1 MMSIDKAVAR
11 IRTPR
16 GKVVGAAFLV
26 APDLLLTCWHVA
38 RDALEDNRLCL
49 DFPLVHSG
57 QTRKSE
63 QMRCFA
69 RLERHAE
76 DADLALLRLESPAP
90 DGSSPI
96 RLVVEQDVS
105 AFWEHPCRA
114 FGFPKGHDG
123 GVWAKGRLQAAIGD
137 KGWLQLSAT
146 DQSGYFVQP
155 GFSGGP
161 IWDEELNGTVGMVVA
176 ADPAARAA
184 FCIPAAHLLDFC
196 PELRPQSL
204 PPNPYRGLLAFRE
217 QDADFFFGREA
228 VSVDLWER
236 VRRSPLVS
244 VLGPSGSGKSSLVF
258 AGVLPKVRANV
269 EWAVV
274 SMRPGGDPF
283 RELAFALL
291 PLLEADRSETDRLR
305 EVPKLSDALRSSDIA
320 LANVLRRILERT
332 GRTRLLVI
340 LDQFEELF
348 TLSAETEQRTFLD
361 CWLAALKTPDPP
373 WRVLLTL
380 RADFLAQ
387 ALLYRPFADTL
398 NAGETVLLAPM
409 SRDDLRAAVREPA
422 CLHGVTFEGG
432 LVERILDDVEEA
444 PGQLPLLEFA
454 LTQLWERQESRHL
467 THAAYEAIGGVEGSL
482 MHHAEAVYQ
491 EFSEEEREDV
501 RRVFIQMVT
510 PGEGTQD
517 TRRRALRTELGAA
530 RWRTVRHLADARLLV
545 TGQDANG
552 QEYAEVAHEALIQSW
567 PTLREWMQADRSFR
581 RWQERMRLLA
591 RQWQESKM
599 DEGALLRG
607 ALLLE
612 AQEWLVQRGDEIEA
626 KLQEFISASET
637 HVRAEQE
644 RQKRLQRRITL
655 GLVIGLL
662 MFALLFVFALIQ
674 RNAAVQE
681 ASMRA
686 TAQAEAEAQRNAA
699 VQEASIRATA
709 QAEAEAQRTLAQARQ
724 MAAVGQLEFDRLP
737 QGLLIGTILGIEALQ
752 RVGPLLEA
760 DQLVRRGLDLLPAAV
775 ARMTHGDGVIAVAF
789 SPDGRYVVSGS
800 IDGTARVWEAASGRE
815 VARLPHDDWVS
826 AVAFSPDG
834 RYVVSGGC
842 DKRGENYRCIEGTAR
857 VWEAAS
863 GREVAR
869 LTHDEDVTDVA
880 FSPDGRYVVSGSRD
894 TTARVWEA
902 TSGREVARM
911 THDSSVFDVA
921 FSPDGRF
928 VVSGSRDG
936 TARVWEAAS
945 GREVARLTHDDWV
958 SAVAFSPD
966 GRFVVSGSRDGTA
979 RVWEAASG
987 REVARLTHGD
997 RVFDVAFSPDGR
1009 YVVSGS
1015 RDGTA
1020 RVWEA
1025 ATGREVARLPHDGG
1039 VFDVAFSPDGRFVV
1053 SGSRDGTARVWEAA
1067 SGREV
1072 ARLTHGDRVFDVAFS
1087 PDGRYVVSG
1096 SSDGTAWVWEV
1107 TSGHEVA
1114 RLTHDRGVTAVAFS
1128 PDGRLVVSGSWD
1140 NTVRVWEAASGRE
1153 IARLTH
1159 DDRVV
1164 IAVAF
1169 SPDGRYVV
1177 SGSRDTTARVWEAA
1191 SGREVARL
1199 THDRWVTA
1207 VAFSPDGRYVVSG
1220 SEDTTA
1226 RVWEAASGREVA
1238 RMTHDDWVSAVAFSP
1253 DGRLVV
1259 SGSWDTTA
1267 RVWEAASGREVARL
1281 THDGDVSAVA
1291 FSPDGRYVV
1300 SGSWD
1305 GTARVWEAT
1314 SGREVARLTHDDWVT
1329 AVAFSPDGRYVVS
1342 GGCDKRDENYRC
1354 IEGTARVWEAATG
1367 REVARM
1373 THGDEAGAVAFS
1385 PDGQY
1390 VVSASV
1396 DGTARVWEA
1405 TSGREVARMT
1415 HDRWVTAV
1423 AFSPNGQYVVSG
1435 SEDGTA
1441 RVWWWRPEDLIA
1453 EACRRLPRNLTREEW
1468 QRYVGPEVPYHATC
1482 PGKP

>member
-1 MMSIDKAVAR
+1 MSIDKAVAR

-709 QAEAEAQRTLAQARQ
+709 QAEAEAQRTLAQVRQ

-775 ARMTHGDGVIAVAF
+775 ARMTHG
-789 SPDGRYVVSGS
+789 R
-800 IDGTARVWEAASGRE
+800 
-815 VARLPHDDWVS
+815 VS

-834 RYVVSGGC
+834 RYVVSG
-842 DKRGENYRCIEGTAR
+842 
-857 VWEAAS
+857 S
-863 GREVAR
+863 
-869 LTHDEDVTDVA
+869 EDN
-880 FSPDGRYVVSGSRD
+880 
-894 TTARVWEA
+894 
-902 TSGREVARM
+902 
-911 THDSSVFDVA
+911 
-921 FSPDGRF
+921 
-928 VVSGSRDG
+928 
-936 TARVWEAAS
+936 
-945 GREVARLTHDDWV
+945 
-958 SAVAFSPD
+958 
-966 GRFVVSGSRDGTA
+966 TA

-997 RVFDVAFSPDGR
+997 RVFDVAFSPDGQ
-1009 YVVSGS
+1009 
-1015 RDGTA
+1015 
-1020 RVWEA
+1020 
-1025 ATGREVARLPHDGG
+1025 
-1039 VFDVAFSPDGRFVV
+1039 
-1053 SGSRDGTARVWEAA
+1053 
-1067 SGREV
+1067 
-1072 ARLTHGDRVFDVAFS
+1072 
-1087 PDGRYVVSG
+1087 
-1096 SSDGTAWVWEV
+1096 
-1107 TSGHEVA
+1107 
-1114 RLTHDRGVTAVAFS
+1114 
-1128 PDGRLVVSGSWD
+1128 
-1140 NTVRVWEAASGRE
+1140 
-1153 IARLTH
+1153 
-1159 DDRVV
+1159 
-1164 IAVAF
+1164 
-1169 SPDGRYVV
+1169 
-1177 SGSRDTTARVWEAA
+1177 
-1191 SGREVARL
+1191 
-1199 THDRWVTA
+1199 
-1207 VAFSPDGRYVVSG
+1207 
-1220 SEDTTA
+1220 
-1226 RVWEAASGREVA
+1226 
-1238 RMTHDDWVSAVAFSP
+1238 
-1253 DGRLVV
+1253 
-1259 SGSWDTTA
+1259 
-1267 RVWEAASGREVARL
+1267 
-1281 THDGDVSAVA
+1281 
-1291 FSPDGRYVV
+1291 
-1300 SGSWD
+1300 
-1305 GTARVWEAT
+1305 
-1314 SGREVARLTHDDWVT
+1314 
-1329 AVAFSPDGRYVVS
+1329 YVVS
-1342 GGCDKRDENYRC
+1342 GGCDKRGENYRC

-1367 REVARM
+1367 REVARL
-1373 THGDEAGAVAFS
+1373 THDDWVSAVAFS

-1390 VVSASV
+1390 VVS
-1396 DGTARVWEA
+1396 
-1405 TSGREVARMT
+1405 GRM
-1415 HDRWVTAV
+1415 
-1423 AFSPNGQYVVSG
+1423 
-1435 SEDGTA
+1435 
-1441 RVWWWRPEDLIA
+1441 
-1453 EACRRLPRNLTREEW
+1453 
-1468 QRYVGPEVPYHATC
+1468 
-1482 PGKP
+1482 

>member
-76 DADLALLRLESPAP
+76 PADLALLRLESPAP

-258 AGVLPKVRANV
+258 AGVLPEVRANV

-709 QAEAEAQRTLAQARQ
+709 QAEAEAQRTLAQVRQ

-775 ARMTHGDGVIAVAF
+775 ARMTHGDYVTAVAF
-789 SPDGRYVVSGS
+789 SPDGRFVVSGS

-815 VARLPHDDWVS
+815 VARLPHDDWVTAVAFSPDGRFVVSGSIDGTARVWEAASGREVARLTYDGDVS

-834 RYVVSGGC
+834 RYVVSGSEDTTARVWEAASGREVARLTHG
-842 DKRGENYRCIEGTAR
+842 DRVFDVAFSPDGQYVVSGSIDGTARVWEAASGREVARMTHDRSVTAVAFSPDGQYVVSGSSDRTAWVWEVTSGREVARLPHDGSVLAVAFSPDGRYVVSGSDDNTAR

-869 LTHDEDVTDVA
+869 LTHDDWVSAVAFSPDGRYMVSGSRDGTAWVWEVTSGREVARLPHDDWVSAVA

-902 TSGREVARM
+902 TSGREVARLP
-911 THDSSVFDVA
+911 HDDWVSAVA
-921 FSPDGRF
+921 FSPDGRY
-928 VVSGSRDG
+928 VVSGSEDNTARVWEATSGREVARLPHDDWVSAVAFSPDG
-936 TARVWEAAS
+936 RYVVSGSDDNTARVWEAAS
-945 GREVARLTHDDWV
+945 GREVARLTHDRDV

-966 GRFVVSGSRDGTA
+966 GRYVVSGSGDTTA

-987 REVARLTHGD
+987 REVARMT
-997 RVFDVAFSPDGR
+997 
-1009 YVVSGS
+1009 
-1015 RDGTA
+1015 
-1020 RVWEA
+1020 
-1025 ATGREVARLPHDGG
+1025 HDGS
-1039 VFDVAFSPDGRFVV
+1039 VLA
-1053 SGSRDGTARVWEAA
+1053 
-1067 SGREV
+1067 
-1072 ARLTHGDRVFDVAFS
+1072 VAFS

-1114 RLTHDRGVTAVAFS
+1114 RLTHG
-1128 PDGRLVVSGSWD
+1128 
-1140 NTVRVWEAASGRE
+1140 
-1153 IARLTH
+1153 
-1159 DDRVV
+1159 DRVFD
-1164 IAVAF
+1164 VAF

-1177 SGSRDTTARVWEAA
+1177 SGGCDKRDGSTCIEGTARVWEA
-1191 SGREVARL
+1191 
-1199 THDRWVTA
+1199 
-1207 VAFSPDGRYVVSG
+1207 
-1220 SEDTTA
+1220 DT
-1226 RVWEAASGREVA
+1226 GREVA

-1253 DGRLVV
+1253 DGRYVV
-1259 SGSWDTTA
+1259 SGSEDNTA
-1267 RVWEAASGREVARL
+1267 RVWEATSGREVARV
-1281 THDGDVSAVA
+1281 THDGEVLAVA

-1300 SGSWD
+1300 SGSW
-1305 GTARVWEAT
+1305 
-1314 SGREVARLTHDDWVT
+1314 
-1329 AVAFSPDGRYVVS
+1329 
-1342 GGCDKRDENYRC
+1342 
-1354 IEGTARVWEAATG
+1354 
-1367 REVARM
+1367 
-1373 THGDEAGAVAFS
+1373 
-1385 PDGQY
+1385 
-1390 VVSASV
+1390 
-1396 DGTARVWEA
+1396 
-1405 TSGREVARMT
+1405 
-1415 HDRWVTAV
+1415 
-1423 AFSPNGQYVVSG
+1423 
-1435 SEDGTA
+1435 DGTA

>member
-1 MMSIDKAVAR
+1 MSIDKAVAR

-258 AGVLPKVRANV
+258 AGVLPEVRANV

-517 TRRRALRTELGAA
+517 TRRRVLYAELDAT

-709 QAEAEAQRTLAQARQ
+709 QAEAEAQRTLAQVRQ

-775 ARMTHGDGVIAVAF
+775 ARMTHGDGV
-789 SPDGRYVVSGS
+789 S
-800 IDGTARVWEAASGRE
+800 
-815 VARLPHDDWVS
+815 
-826 AVAFSPDG
+826 
-834 RYVVSGGC
+834 
-842 DKRGENYRCIEGTAR
+842 
-857 VWEAAS
+857 
-863 GREVAR
+863 
-869 LTHDEDVTDVA
+869 
-880 FSPDGRYVVSGSRD
+880 
-894 TTARVWEA
+894 
-902 TSGREVARM
+902 
-911 THDSSVFDVA
+911 
-921 FSPDGRF
+921 
-928 VVSGSRDG
+928 
-936 TARVWEAAS
+936 
-945 GREVARLTHDDWV
+945 
-958 SAVAFSPD
+958 
-966 GRFVVSGSRDGTA
+966 
-979 RVWEAASG
+979 
-987 REVARLTHGD
+987 
-997 RVFDVAFSPDGR
+997 
-1009 YVVSGS
+1009 
-1015 RDGTA
+1015 
-1020 RVWEA
+1020 
-1025 ATGREVARLPHDGG
+1025 
-1039 VFDVAFSPDGRFVV
+1039 
-1053 SGSRDGTARVWEAA
+1053 
-1067 SGREV
+1067 
-1072 ARLTHGDRVFDVAFS
+1072 
-1087 PDGRYVVSG
+1087 
-1096 SSDGTAWVWEV
+1096 
-1107 TSGHEVA
+1107 
-1114 RLTHDRGVTAVAFS
+1114 
-1128 PDGRLVVSGSWD
+1128 
-1140 NTVRVWEAASGRE
+1140 
-1153 IARLTH
+1153 
-1159 DDRVV
+1159 
-1164 IAVAF
+1164 
-1169 SPDGRYVV
+1169 
-1177 SGSRDTTARVWEAA
+1177 
-1191 SGREVARL
+1191 
-1199 THDRWVTA
+1199 
-1207 VAFSPDGRYVVSG
+1207 
-1220 SEDTTA
+1220 
-1226 RVWEAASGREVA
+1226 
-1238 RMTHDDWVSAVAFSP
+1238 
-1253 DGRLVV
+1253 
-1259 SGSWDTTA
+1259 
-1267 RVWEAASGREVARL
+1267 
-1281 THDGDVSAVA
+1281 
-1291 FSPDGRYVV
+1291 
-1300 SGSWD
+1300 
-1305 GTARVWEAT
+1305 
-1314 SGREVARLTHDDWVT
+1314 

-1354 IEGTARVWEAATG
+1354 IEGTARVWETATG

-1373 THGDEAGAVAFS
+1373 THDDSVTAVAFS
-1385 PDGQY
+1385 PDGRY
-1390 VVSASV
+1390 VVSESG

-1405 TSGREVARMT
+1405 ASGREVARLPHDDRVTAVAFSPDGRYVVSGSEDNTARVWEAASGREIARLTHDDWVVTAVAFSPDGRFVVSGSIDGTARVWEAASGREVARLTHDEYVTAVAFSPDGRYVVSGSNDGTARVWEAASGREVARLTHDDWVRAVAFSPDGRYVVSGSMDNTARVWEAASGREVARMT
-1415 HDRWVTAV
+1415 HDRGGDRRRVQPRQAV
-1423 AFSPNGQYVVSG
+1423 RGQ
-1435 SEDGTA
+1435 
-1441 RVWWWRPEDLIA
+1441 
-1453 EACRRLPRNLTREEW
+1453 REW
-1468 QRYVGPEVPYHATC
+1468 G
-1482 PGKP
+1482 

>member
-76 DADLALLRLESPAP
+76 DADLALLRLESPAL

-258 AGVLPKVRANV
+258 AGVLPEVRANV

-709 QAEAEAQRTLAQARQ
+709 QAEAEAQRTLAQVRQ

-775 ARMTHGDGVIAVAF
+775 ARMTHGD
-789 SPDGRYVVSGS
+789 YV
-800 IDGTARVWEAASGRE
+800 TA
-815 VARLPHDDWVS
+815 
-826 AVAFSPDG
+826 
-834 RYVVSGGC
+834 
-842 DKRGENYRCIEGTAR
+842 
-857 VWEAAS
+857 
-863 GREVAR
+863 
-869 LTHDEDVTDVA
+869 VA

-894 TTARVWEA
+894 GTAWVWEV
-902 TSGREVARM
+902 TSG
-911 THDSSVFDVA
+911 H
-921 FSPDGRF
+921 
-928 VVSGSRDG
+928 
-936 TARVWEAAS
+936 
-945 GREVARLTHDDWV
+945 EVARLTHDDWV

-966 GRFVVSGSRDGTA
+966 GRLVVSGSWDNTVRVWEVATGREVARLPHDEDVTAVAFSPDGQYVVSGSSDGTAWVWEVTSGHEVARLPHDGSVLAVAFSPDGRYVVSGSIDNTA

-997 RVFDVAFSPDGR
+997 RVFDVAFSPDGQ

-1015 RDGTA
+1015 IDGTA

-1025 ATGREVARLPHDGG
+1025 ASGREVARLTHDGD
-1039 VFDVAFSPDGRFVV
+1039 VSAVAFSPDGRFVV
-1053 SGSRDGTARVWEAA
+1053 SGSIDGTARVWEAASGREVARLPHDGSVLAVAFSPDGRYVVSGSEDNTARVWEAASGREVARLTHDGDVSAVAFSPDGRYVVSGSEDTTARVWEAASGREVARLPHDGSVLAVAFSPDGRFVVSGSIDGTARVWEAASGREVARLTHDDWVFDVAFSPDGRYVVSGSEDNTARVWEAA

-1107 TSGHEVA
+1107 TSRHEVA
-1114 RLTHDRGVTAVAFS
+1114 RLTHD
-1128 PDGRLVVSGSWD
+1128 DWVS
-1140 NTVRVWEAASGRE
+1140 
-1153 IARLTH
+1153 
-1159 DDRVV
+1159 
-1164 IAVAF
+1164 
-1169 SPDGRYVV
+1169 
-1177 SGSRDTTARVWEAA
+1177 
-1191 SGREVARL
+1191 
-1199 THDRWVTA
+1199 A

-1220 SEDTTA
+1220 SEDN
-1226 RVWEAASGREVA
+1226 
-1238 RMTHDDWVSAVAFSP
+1238 
-1253 DGRLVV
+1253 
-1259 SGSWDTTA
+1259 
-1267 RVWEAASGREVARL
+1267 
-1281 THDGDVSAVA
+1281 
-1291 FSPDGRYVV
+1291 
-1300 SGSWD
+1300 
-1305 GTARVWEAT
+1305 TARVWEAT
-1314 SGREVARLTHDDWVT
+1314 SGREVARLTHGD
-1329 AVAFSPDGRYVVS
+1329 
-1342 GGCDKRDENYRC
+1342 
-1354 IEGTARVWEAATG
+1354 RVF
-1367 REVARM
+1367 
-1373 THGDEAGAVAFS
+1373 DVAFS

-1390 VVSASV
+1390 VVS
-1396 DGTARVWEA
+1396 
-1405 TSGREVARMT
+1405 
-1415 HDRWVTAV
+1415 
-1423 AFSPNGQYVVSG
+1423 G
-1435 SEDGTA
+1435 SENGTA

>member
-1 MMSIDKAVAR
+1 MSIDKAVAR

-258 AGVLPKVRANV
+258 AGVLPEVRANV

-709 QAEAEAQRTLAQARQ
+709 QAEAEAQRTLAQVRQ

-775 ARMTHGDGVIAVAF
+775 ARMTHGDYVTAVAF

-800 IDGTARVWEAASGRE
+800 IDGTARVWEAATGRE
-815 VARLPHDDWVS
+815 VARMTHGWGVR

-834 RYVVSGGC
+834 QYVVSGGC

-857 VWEAAS
+857 VWE
-863 GREVAR
+863 
-869 LTHDEDVTDVA
+869 
-880 FSPDGRYVVSGSRD
+880 
-894 TTARVWEA
+894 TA
-902 TSGREVARM
+902 T
-911 THDSSVFDVA
+911 
-921 FSPDGRF
+921 
-928 VVSGSRDG
+928 
-936 TARVWEAAS
+936 
-945 GREVARLTHDDWV
+945 
-958 SAVAFSPD
+958 
-966 GRFVVSGSRDGTA
+966 
-979 RVWEAASG
+979 
-987 REVARLTHGD
+987 
-997 RVFDVAFSPDGR
+997 
-1009 YVVSGS
+1009 
-1015 RDGTA
+1015 
-1020 RVWEA
+1020 
-1025 ATGREVARLPHDGG
+1025 
-1039 VFDVAFSPDGRFVV
+1039 
-1053 SGSRDGTARVWEAA
+1053 
-1067 SGREV
+1067 
-1072 ARLTHGDRVFDVAFS
+1072 
-1087 PDGRYVVSG
+1087 
-1096 SSDGTAWVWEV
+1096 
-1107 TSGHEVA
+1107 
-1114 RLTHDRGVTAVAFS
+1114 
-1128 PDGRLVVSGSWD
+1128 
-1140 NTVRVWEAASGRE
+1140 
-1153 IARLTH
+1153 
-1159 DDRVV
+1159 
-1164 IAVAF
+1164 
-1169 SPDGRYVV
+1169 
-1177 SGSRDTTARVWEAA
+1177 
-1191 SGREVARL
+1191 
-1199 THDRWVTA
+1199 
-1207 VAFSPDGRYVVSG
+1207 
-1220 SEDTTA
+1220 
-1226 RVWEAASGREVA
+1226 GREVA
-1238 RMTHDDWVSAVAFSP
+1238 RMTHDDS
-1253 DGRLVV
+1253 
-1259 SGSWDTTA
+1259 
-1267 RVWEAASGREVARL
+1267 
-1281 THDGDVSAVA
+1281 
-1291 FSPDGRYVV
+1291 
-1300 SGSWD
+1300 
-1305 GTARVWEAT
+1305 
-1314 SGREVARLTHDDWVT
+1314 VT
-1329 AVAFSPDGRYVVS
+1329 
-1342 GGCDKRDENYRC
+1342 
-1354 IEGTARVWEAATG
+1354 
-1367 REVARM
+1367 
-1373 THGDEAGAVAFS
+1373 AVAFS

-1453 EACRRLPRNLTREEW
+1453 EACRRLPRNLTPEEW
-1468 QRYVGPEVPYHATC
+1468 RQYMGPEAPYHVTC
-1482 PGKP
+1482 PGKPSRGVVGRWAQGARG

>member
-1 MMSIDKAVAR
+1 MSIDKAVAR

-258 AGVLPKVRANV
+258 AGVLPEVRANV

-709 QAEAEAQRTLAQARQ
+709 QAEAEAQRTLAQVRQ

-775 ARMTHGDGVIAVAF
+775 ARMTHGRVGAVAFSPDGQYVVSGGCNEDENQECIEGTVRVWEATSGREVARMTHDDWVTAVAF
-789 SPDGRYVVSGS
+789 SPDGRYVVSGSWDGTARVWEAASGREVARMTHDWGVTAVAFSPDGRYVVSGGS

-815 VARLPHDDWVS
+815 VARL
-826 AVAFSPDG
+826 
-834 RYVVSGGC
+834 
-842 DKRGENYRCIEGTAR
+842 
-857 VWEAAS
+857 
-863 GREVAR
+863 
-869 LTHDEDVTDVA
+869 
-880 FSPDGRYVVSGSRD
+880 
-894 TTARVWEA
+894 
-902 TSGREVARM
+902 
-911 THDSSVFDVA
+911 
-921 FSPDGRF
+921 
-928 VVSGSRDG
+928 
-936 TARVWEAAS
+936 
-945 GREVARLTHDDWV
+945 
-958 SAVAFSPD
+958 
-966 GRFVVSGSRDGTA
+966 
-979 RVWEAASG
+979 
-987 REVARLTHGD
+987 
-997 RVFDVAFSPDGR
+997 
-1009 YVVSGS
+1009 
-1015 RDGTA
+1015 
-1020 RVWEA
+1020 
-1025 ATGREVARLPHDGG
+1025 
-1039 VFDVAFSPDGRFVV
+1039 
-1053 SGSRDGTARVWEAA
+1053 
-1067 SGREV
+1067 
-1072 ARLTHGDRVFDVAFS
+1072 
-1087 PDGRYVVSG
+1087 
-1096 SSDGTAWVWEV
+1096 
-1107 TSGHEVA
+1107 
-1114 RLTHDRGVTAVAFS
+1114 
-1128 PDGRLVVSGSWD
+1128 
-1140 NTVRVWEAASGRE
+1140 
-1153 IARLTH
+1153 
-1159 DDRVV
+1159 
-1164 IAVAF
+1164 
-1169 SPDGRYVV
+1169 
-1177 SGSRDTTARVWEAA
+1177 
-1191 SGREVARL
+1191 
-1199 THDRWVTA
+1199 
-1207 VAFSPDGRYVVSG
+1207 
-1220 SEDTTA
+1220 
-1226 RVWEAASGREVA
+1226 
-1238 RMTHDDWVSAVAFSP
+1238 
-1253 DGRLVV
+1253 
-1259 SGSWDTTA
+1259 
-1267 RVWEAASGREVARL
+1267 
-1281 THDGDVSAVA
+1281 THDGWVSAVA

-1314 SGREVARLTHDDWVT
+1314 SGREVARLTHGD
-1329 AVAFSPDGRYVVS
+1329 RVS
-1342 GGCDKRDENYRC
+1342 
-1354 IEGTARVWEAATG
+1354 
-1367 REVARM
+1367 
-1373 THGDEAGAVAFS
+1373 AVAFS

-1390 VVSASV
+1390 VVSGSRDATV
-1396 DGTARVWEA
+1396 RVWEVI
-1405 TSGREVARMT
+1405 SGREIGRAHV
-1415 HDRWVTAV
+1415 
-1423 AFSPNGQYVVSG
+1423 
-1435 SEDGTA
+1435 
-1441 RVWWWRPEDLIA
+1441 
-1453 EACRRLPRNLTREEW
+1453 
-1468 QRYVGPEVPYHATC
+1468 
-1482 PGKP
+1482 

>member
-1 MMSIDKAVAR
+1 MSIDKAVAR

-258 AGVLPKVRANV
+258 AGVLPEVRANV

-709 QAEAEAQRTLAQARQ
+709 QAEAEAQRTLAQVRQ

-775 ARMTHGDGVIAVAF
+775 ARMTHGDYVTAVAF

-800 IDGTARVWEAASGRE
+800 IDGTARVWEAATGRE
-815 VARLPHDDWVS
+815 VARMTHGWGVR

-834 RYVVSGGC
+834 QYVVSGGC

-857 VWEAAS
+857 VWETAT

-869 LTHDEDVTDVA
+869 LTHD
-880 FSPDGRYVVSGSRD
+880 
-894 TTARVWEA
+894 WE
-902 TSGREVARM
+902 
-911 THDSSVFDVA
+911 
-921 FSPDGRF
+921 
-928 VVSGSRDG
+928 
-936 TARVWEAAS
+936 
-945 GREVARLTHDDWV
+945 
-958 SAVAFSPD
+958 
-966 GRFVVSGSRDGTA
+966 
-979 RVWEAASG
+979 
-987 REVARLTHGD
+987 
-997 RVFDVAFSPDGR
+997 
-1009 YVVSGS
+1009 
-1015 RDGTA
+1015 
-1020 RVWEA
+1020 
-1025 ATGREVARLPHDGG
+1025 
-1039 VFDVAFSPDGRFVV
+1039 
-1053 SGSRDGTARVWEAA
+1053 
-1067 SGREV
+1067 
-1072 ARLTHGDRVFDVAFS
+1072 
-1087 PDGRYVVSG
+1087 
-1096 SSDGTAWVWEV
+1096 
-1107 TSGHEVA
+1107 
-1114 RLTHDRGVTAVAFS
+1114 VTAVAFS

-1140 NTVRVWEAASGRE
+1140 
-1153 IARLTH
+1153 
-1159 DDRVV
+1159 D
-1164 IAVAF
+1164 
-1169 SPDGRYVV
+1169 
-1177 SGSRDTTARVWEAA
+1177 TARVWEI
-1191 SGREVARL
+1191 GRAHV
-1199 THDRWVTA
+1199 
-1207 VAFSPDGRYVVSG
+1207 
-1220 SEDTTA
+1220 
-1226 RVWEAASGREVA
+1226 
-1238 RMTHDDWVSAVAFSP
+1238 
-1253 DGRLVV
+1253 
-1259 SGSWDTTA
+1259 
-1267 RVWEAASGREVARL
+1267 
-1281 THDGDVSAVA
+1281 
-1291 FSPDGRYVV
+1291 
-1300 SGSWD
+1300 
-1305 GTARVWEAT
+1305 
-1314 SGREVARLTHDDWVT
+1314 
-1329 AVAFSPDGRYVVS
+1329 
-1342 GGCDKRDENYRC
+1342 
-1354 IEGTARVWEAATG
+1354 
-1367 REVARM
+1367 
-1373 THGDEAGAVAFS
+1373 
-1385 PDGQY
+1385 
-1390 VVSASV
+1390 
-1396 DGTARVWEA
+1396 
-1405 TSGREVARMT
+1405 
-1415 HDRWVTAV
+1415 
-1423 AFSPNGQYVVSG
+1423 
-1435 SEDGTA
+1435 
-1441 RVWWWRPEDLIA
+1441 
-1453 EACRRLPRNLTREEW
+1453 
-1468 QRYVGPEVPYHATC
+1468 
-1482 PGKP
+1482 